1 MNDRRTIFYGFNIA
15 VLTVLFLL
23 VVAPAEAQEYKQSF
37 NDGVEAAKAKNL
49 QSAVDHFNVAAEGAK
64 TEGDAEV
71 ERRANGYIAKI
82 EYSFGLSQ
90 MKKEAYDE
98 AIVHF
103 DTGIDKDPAYP
114 KNYLARAKALKK
126 QGDIDASIAAYAET
140 VSRAETA
147 GDSKTGRTAKQA
159 IRDHFIFL
167 ASSALSRNGS
177 RTTRADADEALEA
190 LMTLQ
195 NFVPEEDAD
204 VLYYMAEIHKI
215 NGEFKDAVEVAD
227 QALALHRGS
236 RTDKAK
242 IYYVKGEALM
252 ALGNNPGAKE
262 AFTGAS
268 YGSYKAS
275 AQHYIETLG
284 TND

>member
-1 MNDRRTIFYGFNIA
+1 MNDCRTLHRGLNTALIA
-15 VLTVLFLL
+15 LL
-23 VVAPAEAQEYKQSF
+23 VLLFTVPVYAQEYKQSF
-37 NDGVEAAKAKNL
+37 NDGVEAAKAKDL
-49 QSAVDHFNVAAEGAK
+49 QSAVDHFSAAAAGAK
-64 TEGDAEV
+64 TEGDADV
-71 ERRANGYIAKI
+71 ERKANGYISKI

-98 AIVHF
+98 ALVHF
-103 DTGIDKDPAYP
+103 EIGIEKDPAYP

-126 QGDIDASIAAYAET
+126 KGDTDAAIAAYAE
-140 VSRAETA
+140 SALRAEEA
-147 GDSKTGRTAKQA
+147 GDSKTARTAKQA

-167 ASSALSRNGS
+167 ASSALSRNGA

-195 NFVPEEDAD
+195 NFVPDEDAD
-204 VLYYMAEIHKI
+204 VLYYMAEIHKV
-215 NGEFKDAVEVAD
+215 NGEYQTAVQVAD
-227 QALALHRGS
+227 QALELHRGS
-236 RTDKAK
+236 RVDKAK

-262 AFTGAS
+262 AFAGAS
-268 YGSYKAS
+268 FGSYKAS

-284 TND
+284 TNN